1 MINDYGYQISILT
14 LFSHKFMLRLPSYL
28 KFFVVM
34 LSLIMIFFVLII
46 GRALFV
52 PLLVALIFAF
62 ILQPLC
68 GKLEKWKLPRGL
80 SAIISIIAI
89 FAVLFFTFYFISYQV
104 RSITDDLS
112 EIGEK
117 FQGFVDRGHDW
128 MEDNFGVEESEQT
141 AYLKNS
147 INDFVKSSTSILSS
161 TLSAT
166 ADFFT
171 SFVLI
176 FIALFFLLYYRSF
189 FVEFLYRAVPHRHH
203 EKLRLTTYRVSSVVR
218 AYVLGLFTVIL
229 ILAVLN
235 TTGLMLI
242 GIEHAMFFGLLAAM
256 LTIIPYIGVFIGSI
270 LPILFAFLTKDSLMY
285 PLGVALMFW
294 GVQFLEGNFITP
306 NIVGNKVSLN
316 PFAVILALY
325 IGGMV
330 WGAIGMIM
338 AIPVV
343 AALKVIFDVVEPLKP
358 YGFLLGYPKNEE
370 EDSDNNKVEEIIEKI
385 KEKV

>member
-1 MINDYGYQISILT
+1 
-14 LFSHKFMLRLPSYL
+14 MLRIPSYL
-28 KFFVVM
+28 KFFIV
-34 LSLIMIFFVLII
+34 LFGLIMLFFVMIV
-46 GRALFV
+46 GRSLFV
-52 PLLVALIFAF
+52 PLLTALIFAF

-68 GKLEKWKLPRGL
+68 NKLESWKFPRGL
-80 SAIISIIAI
+80 SSIISIIAI

-104 RSITDDLS
+104 RAITQDLS
-112 EIGEK
+112 EIGQK
-117 FQGFVDRGHDW
+117 FEGFIDQGHDW
-128 MEDNFGVEESEQT
+128 LETQFGVEESEQT

-147 INDFVKSSTSILSS
+147 INDFVTSSTSILSS

-176 FIALFFLLYYRSF
+176 FISLFFLLYYRSF
-189 FVEFLYRAVPHRHH
+189 FVSFLYKVFSVRHH
-203 EKLRLTTYRVSSVVR
+203 DKLGDTIRRVSSVVR
-218 AYVLGLFTVIL
+218 AYVLGLFTVII
-229 ILAVLN
+229 ILAILN

-256 LTIIPYIGVFIGSI
+256 LTVIPYIGVFIGSL
-270 LPILFAFLTKDSLMY
+270 LPILFAFLTKDSLWY
-285 PLGVALMFW
+285 PFGVALMFW

-325 IGGMV
+325 VGGMV

-338 AIPVV
+338 AIPIT
-343 AALKVIFDVVEPLKP
+343 AALKVVFDVVEPLKP
-358 YGFLLGYPKNEE
+358 YGYLLGYPSENN
-370 EDSDNNKVEEIIEKI
+370 DSDTNDKVQKLMQKV
-385 KEKV
+385 KEKA

>member
-1 MINDYGYQISILT
+1 
-14 LFSHKFMLRLPSYL
+14 MLKLPAYV

-34 LSLIMIFFVLII
+34 FSLIMIFFVLII
-46 GRALFV
+46 GRALFI

-62 ILQPLC
+62 ILKPLC
-68 GKLEKWKLPRGL
+68 GKLESWRLPRGL
-80 SAIISIIAI
+80 SAIISIITI
-89 FAVLFFTFYFISYQV
+89 FVFLFFTFYFISFQV
-104 RSITDDLS
+104 RAITDDLS
-112 EIGEK
+112 EIGQK
-117 FQGFVDRGHDW
+117 FQGFVDKGHDW
-128 MEDNFGVEESEQT
+128 LEMNFGLEESEQT
-141 AYLKNS
+141 AYMKNS
-147 INDFVKSSTSILSS
+147 INDFVKSSTSILTS

-189 FVEFLYRAVPHRHH
+189 FVEFLYKAFPSRYHD
-203 EKLRLTTYRVSSVVR
+203 KLSSTIYKVSSVVR
-218 AYVLGLFTVIL
+218 SYVLGVFTVII

-235 TTGLMLI
+235 TTGLMII
-242 GIEHAMFFGLLAAM
+242 GIEHAMFFGLLASM

-270 LPILFAFLTKDSLMY
+270 LPIIFAFLTKDSLMY

-306 NIVGNKVSLN
+306 NIVGNRVSLN
-316 PFAVILALY
+316 PFAVIIALY
-325 IGGMV
+325 VGGMV

-343 AALKVIFDVVEPLKP
+343 AALKVIFDVIDPLKP
-358 YGFLLGYPKNEE
+358 YGFLLGYPINEE
-370 EDSDNNKVEEIIEKI
+370 DKSDSGKVKEI
-385 KEKV
+385 KEKVKEKV